1 MSVSNCSS
9 LAGLELHL
17 RTIPGRV
24 GWGQSKVI
32 ITAISVQ
39 LQLQLPTGTELDNMF
54 FLLFF
59 DINDIL
65 LLFFFPPEEAKRNVA
80 KLSPSSS

>member
-1 MSVSNCSS
+1 
-9 LAGLELHL
+9 
-17 RTIPGRV
+17 
-24 GWGQSKVI
+24 
-32 ITAISVQ
+32 
-39 LQLQLPTGTELDNMF
+39 LPTGTELDNM

-65 LLFFFPPEEAKRNVA
+65 LSFFFPPEEAKRNVA